1 MFGHQPRLPVNLL
14 FPAIRQDEN
23 SQTTDEYVTSLYDK
37 LKSALAS
44 VRETALLE
52 AQRQKWLYDH
62 NAGAV

>member
-14 FPAIRQDEN
+14 FPNIRRDEN
-23 SQTTDEYVTSLYDK
+23 SQTTDEYVTSPYDK

-44 VRETALLE
+44 VRDTALLE

-62 NAGAV
+62 KARAV